1 MADDGAAVSAEADL
15 RQGPLSNVGMEGF
28 AGVILEETH
37 AEGCDAL
44 VRALVHISPIIQ
56 EKVHN
61 VEVRMHLESGKDR
74 LVNTGASPQQTGGP
88 PAIHA
93 ASPLVC
99 NIAGHTQYSC
109 LALVKGHSGME
120 QKNEWI
126 TLRLPPFG
134 LEHYT

>member
-1 MADDGAAVSAEADL
+1 MVLQWSAEADL
-15 RQGPLSNVGMEGF
+15 KQGPLSNVGMEGF

-44 VRALVHISPIIQ
+44 IRALVHISPVIQ

-74 LVNTGASPQQTGGP
+74 LVNTGASPQQTGRL

-93 ASPLVC
+93 APHPWL
-99 NIAGHTQYSC
+99 QYSRTYTI
-109 LALVKGHSGME
+109 LMLGPGE
-120 QKNEWI
+120 G
-126 TLRLPPFG
+126 TLRYG
-134 LEHYT
+134 IEK